1 MDISEI
7 FNLEFIRLMLRLSAP
22 ITLAAIGGTISER
35 SGVINIGLEGLMLF
49 GAFGAVAGSF
59 FTGNPWLG
67 LVSAAILG
75 GIGGGIMAILCVK
88 YRANQVVSG
97 VGINIMAVGFTTL
110 MINTIWGRQGMSDSV
125 IPLPRWYIPGFGT
138 ISPLL
143 IFTLIIVLVT
153 WIIFYKTKIGLNL
166 RSIGDHPKAAKAS
179 GIKVNRYRYFCVTMS
194 GVLAG
199 LGGAFLSLV
208 QNNLFVSGMSAG
220 RGFMALAANIF
231 GGWNPLGS
239 FLASLVF
246 SFAQA
251 LRFNLVGLAIPD
263 QLVQSIPYIVTLLVL
278 VFAQKKSQ
286 APEALGEIY
295 E

>member
-1 MDISEI
+1 MDIFEV
-7 FNLEFIRLMLRLSAP
+7 FNLEFIRLMLRLAAP

-35 SGVINIGLEGLMLF
+35 SGVINIGLEGLMLL

-59 FTGNPWLG
+59 FTGNPWFG
-67 LVSAAILG
+67 LVTAAIIG
-75 GIGGGIMAILCVK
+75 GFGGGIMAILCVK

-97 VGINIMAVGFTTL
+97 VGINIMAAGFTTV
-110 MINTIWGRQGMSDSV
+110 MINTIWGRQGMSNSV
-125 IPLPRWYIPGFGT
+125 TALPKWNIPGFGT
-138 ISPLL
+138 VSPLL
-143 IFTLIIVLVT
+143 ILTLIIVLVS
-153 WIIFYKTKIGLNL
+153 WVIFYKTNIGLNL

-179 GIKVNRYRYFCVTMS
+179 GIKIDLYRYFCVTMS

-199 LGGAFLSLV
+199 LGGAFLSIV
-208 QNNLFVSGMSAG
+208 QNNLFVSGMTAG

-246 SFAQA
+246 SFAQV
-251 LRFNLVGLAIPD
+251 LRFNLVELAMPD
-263 QLVQSIPYIVTLLVL
+263 QLVQSVPYIITLFVL

>member
-1 MDISEI
+1 MDIFAI
-7 FNLEFIRLMLRLSAP
+7 FNLDFLRLMLRLSAP

-49 GAFGAVAGSF
+49 GAFGAVAGSYYS
-59 FTGNPWLG
+59 GNPWIG
-67 LVSAAILG
+67 LVSAGFLG

-97 VGINIMAVGFTTL
+97 VGINIMAAGFTTV
-110 MINTIWGRQGMSDSV
+110 MVNTIWGRQGMSDSV

-143 IFTLIIVLVT
+143 VLTLVIVLVT
-153 WIIFYKTKIGLNL
+153 WIIFYKTRIGLNL
-166 RSIGDHPKAAKAS
+166 RSIGDHPQAAKAS
-179 GIKVNRYRYFCVTMS
+179 GIKVNRYRYISVTLS

-251 LRFNLVGLAIPD
+251 LRFNLVGLDIPD

-278 VFAQKKSQ
+278 VFAQQKSR
-286 APEALGEIY
+286 APEALGEVY